1 MFQKVRDAWMTVG
14 AMGKMSADFFRR
26 WFLPLHSDD
35 DDDGEEESRFL
46 GWSWDDVD
54 EEEDSTPKLTN
65 DATPPQLHGDASDR
79 DDL

>member
-1 MFQKVRDAWMTVG
+1 MFQKVRDAWMTIV
-14 AMGKMSADFFRR
+14 AVGKMSADFFRR

-35 DDDGEEESRFL
+35 DDEEEESRFL

-54 EEEDSTPKLTN
+54 EEEDETPELTN
-65 DATPPQLHGDASDR
+65 DPTPRQLEDNASDK